1 MGSDYRKQY
10 KVPTTL
16 VFKLAQEGVV
26 CASSTVDT
34 NVSVEFNGFNDEQEW

>member
-10 KVPTTL
+10 KVPMTL

-26 CASSTVDT
+26 CASPTET
-34 NVSVEFNGFNDEQEW
+34 NVSAEFNGFNDEQEW